1 MNSGELHA
9 FNFERKKPVRMSWR
23 DGQITALTEVA
34 QKPEKEIHIAPPLFD
49 LQINGYA
56 GVDFQQDD
64 VSAEDLLRAVRAL
77 RRDGCARFFLT
88 LVTAEWERMLSRLE
102 RYSALR
108 RDHAELGDAIAGFHI
123 EGPFLSTKP
132 GFHGAHDPSL
142 MLEPKPQ
149 HIGQLRSIAEG
160 VPILLTMAPEVQG
173 ALAAIDLAVS
183 AGMIVSLGHTDAS
196 YETLAAAVKA
206 GADGFTHLGNGCP
219 RELDRHD
226 NIIWRV
232 AALQK
237 LMNISLIPDGIH
249 IPPMLFRLLKGFLL
263 SSRLVYLTT
272 DAMAAA
278 GAPPGRYRLGA
289 LELEVGE
296 DRVVRQPG
304 QTNFAGSALRPIE
317 GVVRAERMVGWP
329 RLSCWSAMSMYPADF
344 VGVKNSIEVGGPAT
358 FCSVEP
364 TEEGLR
370 VNCCWRGEWSSPEES
385 TAVG

>member
-9 FNFERKKPVRMSWR
+9 FSFETKKPVRVIWR
-23 DGQITALTEVA
+23 DGQITALTEIA
-34 QKPEKEIHIAPPLFD
+34 QKPEKEIWIAPSLLD

-56 GVDFQQDD
+56 GVDFQTDD
-64 VSAEDLLRAVRAL
+64 VSAEDLLRAARAL

-88 LVTAEWERMLSRLE
+88 LVTAKWEGMLSRLE
-102 RYSALR
+102 HYSNLR
-108 RDHAELGDAIAGFHI
+108 RASPELGEAIAGFHI

-160 VPILLTMAPEVQG
+160 VPILLTIAPEVPG
-173 ALAAIDLAVS
+173 ALVAINLAVS

-196 YETLAAAVKA
+196 YETLAAAVEA
-206 GADGFTHLGNGCP
+206 GATGFTHLGNGCP

-249 IPPMLFRLLKGFLL
+249 VPPMLFRLLKGRLL
-263 SSRLVYLTT
+263 SDRLVYLTT

-278 GAPPGRYRLGA
+278 GAPPGRYRLGP
-289 LELEVGE
+289 LELEVGA
-296 DRVVRQPG
+296 DGIVRQPG
-304 QTNFAGSALRPIE
+304 KTNFAGSALRPIE
-317 GVVRAERMVGWP
+317 GVVRAERMLKWP
-329 RLSCWSAMSMYPADF
+329 KLGCWSAMSLYPADF
-344 VGVKNSIEVGGPAT
+344 VGIKNSIEVGGPAN
-358 FCSVEP
+358 FCAVEP
-364 TEEGLR
+364 KADGLR
-370 VNCCWRGEWSSPEES
+370 ANCCWRGEWASSEES
-385 TAVG
+385 TAVE